1 MVQNEAQLWDGFGRA
16 NIMVPIT
23 TCENSLVPGFFEKE
37 MGKNL
42 HFLQFF
48 FSSLSQ
54 QPHAQVLLH
63 SIRAKFCAHLNGIQ
77 GR

>member
-1 MVQNEAQLWDGFGRA
+1 MVQNDAHVWDGFDSGEYHGA
-16 NIMVPIT
+16 NYNLWKFPRSKV
-23 TCENSLVPGFFEKE
+23 LWEKI
-37 MGKNL
+37 GKNL